1 MRTSSAKTASR
12 ASTKPA
18 AKSAS
23 AVDATA
29 TVAARPV
36 RAQLRRVRLPRV
48 QLRSVPRHRAPLRPG
63 RTDPARR
70 RQDRPHPVLPKVLRL
85 AKAATGRA
93 ATATAEG
100 TAESRATKP
109 HGRMRAEVLFA
120 AALVCASGCGPEAL
134 YADSLGVNAEGW
146 KSAEAAEF
154 LWEVSD
160 TARVHDLY
168 IDVRNDATYPF
179 SNLYLFVDFTFPNG
193 KTNRD
198 TLAVELADAQGNWLG
213 SGSGH
218 VHDHRI
224 VWHDDARFPL
234 QGQYAVRIVH
244 AMRRDPLPG
253 ISDVGL
259 RVEYAELEEA
269 GR

>member
-1 MRTSSAKTASR
+1 
-12 ASTKPA
+12 
-18 AKSAS
+18 
-23 AVDATA
+23 
-29 TVAARPV
+29 
-36 RAQLRRVRLPRV
+36 
-48 QLRSVPRHRAPLRPG
+48 
-63 RTDPARR
+63 
-70 RQDRPHPVLPKVLRL
+70 
-85 AKAATGRA
+85 
-93 ATATAEG
+93 
-100 TAESRATKP
+100 
-109 HGRMRAEVLFA
+109 MRAEFLFA
-120 AALVCASGCGPEAL
+120 AVLLCASGCGPEAL

-154 LWEVSD
+154 RWEVSD
-160 TARVHDLY
+160 TVRVHDLY

-253 ISDVGL
+253 ITDVGL
-259 RVEYAELEEA
+259 RVEYAEPEEA

>member
-1 MRTSSAKTASR
+1 MN
-12 ASTKPA
+12 
-18 AKSAS
+18 
-23 AVDATA
+23 
-29 TVAARPV
+29 
-36 RAQLRRVRLPRV
+36 
-48 QLRSVPRHRAPLRPG
+48 H
-63 RTDPARR
+63 
-70 RQDRPHPVLPKVLRL
+70 
-85 AKAATGRA
+85 
-93 ATATAEG
+93 
-100 TAESRATKP
+100 
-109 HGRMRAEVLFA
+109 HGRMRAEVFGLLA
-120 AALVCASGCGPEAL
+120 AVLVCSTGCGPDAL

-154 LWEVSD
+154 RWEVSD
-160 TARVHDLY
+160 TSRVHDLY

-179 SNLYLFVDFTFPNG
+179 SNMYLFVDFTFPNG

-198 TLAVELADAQGNWLG
+198 TLALELADAQGNWLG

-224 VWHDDARFPL
+224 VWHDNARFPL

-253 ISDVGL
+253 ITDVGL
-259 RVEYAELEEA
+259 RVEYAEPEKA

>member
-1 MRTSSAKTASR
+1 MN
-12 ASTKPA
+12 
-18 AKSAS
+18 
-23 AVDATA
+23 
-29 TVAARPV
+29 
-36 RAQLRRVRLPRV
+36 
-48 QLRSVPRHRAPLRPG
+48 
-63 RTDPARR
+63 
-70 RQDRPHPVLPKVLRL
+70 
-85 AKAATGRA
+85 
-93 ATATAEG
+93 
-100 TAESRATKP
+100 P
-109 HGRMRAEVLFA
+109 HGRMRAEVFFV

-134 YADSLGVNAEGW
+134 YADSLGVDAEGW

-154 LWEVSD
+154 RWEVSD
-160 TARVHDLY
+160 TSRVHDLY

-179 SNLYLFVDFTFPNG
+179 SNMYLFVDFTFPNG

-198 TLAVELADAQGNWLG
+198 TLALELADAQGNWLG

-253 ISDVGL
+253 ITDVGV
-259 RVEYAELEEA
+259 RVEYADA
-269 GR
+269 Q

>member
-1 MRTSSAKTASR
+1 
-12 ASTKPA
+12 
-18 AKSAS
+18 
-23 AVDATA
+23 
-29 TVAARPV
+29 
-36 RAQLRRVRLPRV
+36 
-48 QLRSVPRHRAPLRPG
+48 
-63 RTDPARR
+63 
-70 RQDRPHPVLPKVLRL
+70 
-85 AKAATGRA
+85 
-93 ATATAEG
+93 
-100 TAESRATKP
+100 
-109 HGRMRAEVLFA
+109 MRAEVLFA

-253 ISDVGL
+253 ITDVGL
-259 RVEYAELEEA
+259 RVEYAESEKA